1 MGKFN
6 RRGKAKKEHDF
17 VALQRDI
24 KYAND
29 VPPEIAALVEVGI
42 QQTLVKF
49 NKTADNQQ
57 YGGNLAGGRS
67 LAAMTLLTY
76 ESHYRGLTR
85 FFKLIGDYES
95 LLMLRDKRPKNCP
108 SMRVESCIM
117 YMWYKFRP
125 VTTVLTNL
133 AGEPVNN
140 VTVVPIHCSRTWNDP
155 GKRRQFAGALYCIH
169 VASKQNGLYHEKCDK
184 CCVLPVNERHK
195 GCDSHAGSPLLLT
208 SGSPQTDLTFI
219 NASEKIRNELSGY
232 VSQPCG
238 QLLPCNV

>member
-49 NKTADNQQ
+49 NKTADNRQ
-57 YGGNLAGGRS
+57 YGGNLAGCRS

-133 AGEPVNN
+133 AGEPVND
-140 VTVVPIHCSRTWNDP
+140 VTGVPIHCSGTWNDP

-169 VASKQNGLYHEKCDK
+169 VAS
-184 CCVLPVNERHK
+184 
-195 GCDSHAGSPLLLT
+195 
-208 SGSPQTDLTFI
+208 
-219 NASEKIRNELSGY
+219 
-232 VSQPCG
+232 
-238 QLLPCNV
+238 